1 MKQRINLYLLNN
13 GYRTSTLTIYYLNA
27 IINKPAE
34 QTITEFCEEI
44 DIHRSYY
51 YKLMKEHKDFIEVVR
66 DETKN

>member
-27 IINKPAE
+27 IINKPTA
-34 QTITEFCEEI
+34 QNITQLCAEI

-51 YKLMKEHKDFIEVVR
+51 YKLIKEHKDFIEVVR